1 MDNLM
6 KRKPCR
12 QAGLWEPERNKTEMT
27 VKDIKRKCLNYCMI
41 TLAAGI
47 YAAGV
52 SLFLDPN
59 NLAPGGI
66 TGIAILINRLTGIG
80 TGMLI
85 LLLNV
90 PLILL
95 GIWKFGWKF
104 ILSTFYAIFAISI
117 ATDILAPMGA
127 VTGDPL
133 LAAVAGGTLVALA
146 LGMVFRTGATTG
158 GMDIV
163 IKVLR
168 IRYPH
173 MRTGSLFL
181 ITDVMIA
188 SLSGLV
194 FGNVDVV
201 LYALIAVFVMSAV
214 MDRVLYG
221 TDEAKL
227 IYIISDSPDQ
237 IAQRI
242 LGEIDIGVTYLQ
254 GKGAYSSQNKK
265 VIMCVTKK
273 QQAPGIESIIKEED
287 PRAFMI
293 ISSASEIYGE
303 GYKNIFADKI

>member
-1 MDNLM
+1 
-6 KRKPCR
+6 
-12 QAGLWEPERNKTEMT
+12 
-27 VKDIKRKCLNYCMI
+27 
-41 TLAAGI
+41 
-47 YAAGV
+47 
-52 SLFLDPN
+52 
-59 NLAPGGI
+59 
-66 TGIAILINRLTGIG
+66 
-80 TGMLI
+80 MLI

-133 LAAVAGGTLVALA
+133 LAAVAGGTLVAVA